1 MSASSSDPKSK
12 SRAARH
18 GLTLIEFLVVLA
30 VLAVLIAF
38 LMPTTRRTHGAA
50 RRSQCKNNLK
60 QIALALHNYA
70 DAYGALP
77 PACTFDEHGERLHSW
92 RTLILPFLEQ
102 RPLYE
107 TIDLAKPWNDPV
119 NAAAL
124 ATPVSAYRCPSA
136 KMPPTATTYL
146 GMVGEGLLF
155 HPHRPRRL
163 AEVTDGIGETA
174 MVIEVDEDRAVPWM
188 SPVDT
193 DETFLIRL
201 DPKLKLSHAPGTH
214 VALADGSVRWISQ
227 ETHQIESRR
236 ALATIAGG
244 DQVVEQ

>member
-1 MSASSSDPKSK
+1 MSASSLDPKSK
-12 SRAARH
+12 SRAVRR

-38 LMPTTRRTHGAA
+38 LMPTTRRTRGGA
-50 RRSQCKNNLK
+50 RRAQCKNNLK

-77 PACTFDEHGERLHSW
+77 PAYTFNEHGEKLHSW

-102 RPLYE
+102 GPLYE
-107 TIDLAKPWNDPV
+107 TIDLGKPWNDPV

-124 ATPVSAYRCPSA
+124 ATPVWVYRCPSA
-136 KMPPTATTYL
+136 TIPPAHTTYL
-146 GMVGEGLLF
+146 GLVGERLLF
-155 HPHRPRRL
+155 HPHRSRPF

-174 MVIEVDEDRAVPWM
+174 MVVEVDDERAVPWM
-188 SPVDT
+188 APVDT
-193 DETFLIRL
+193 DETFLVSL
-201 DPKLKLSHAPGTH
+201 DPKLKLSHEPGTH
-214 VALADGSVRWISQ
+214 VALADGSIRWISQ

-244 DQVVEQ
+244 DKVVED

>member
-1 MSASSSDPKSK
+1 MSASSLDPKSK
-12 SRAARH
+12 SLAVRR

-38 LMPTTRRTHGAA
+38 LMPATRRSRGGA
-50 RRSQCKNNLK
+50 RRAQCKNNLK

-70 DAYGALP
+70 DTYGALP
-77 PACTFDEHGERLHSW
+77 PAFTVNDTGERLHSW

-124 ATPVSAYRCPSA
+124 ATPVFVYQCPSA
-136 KMPPTATTYL
+136 TIPPTYTTYL
-146 GMVGEGLLF
+146 GMVGEGLLL

-174 MVIEVDEDRAVPWM
+174 MVIEVDEDQAVPWM
-188 SPVDT
+188 SPEDT
-193 DETFLIRL
+193 DETFLISL
-201 DPKLKLSHAPGTH
+201 DPKFKLSHEPGTH

-236 ALATIAGG
+236 ALGTIAGG
-244 DQVVEQ
+244 DKVIEQ